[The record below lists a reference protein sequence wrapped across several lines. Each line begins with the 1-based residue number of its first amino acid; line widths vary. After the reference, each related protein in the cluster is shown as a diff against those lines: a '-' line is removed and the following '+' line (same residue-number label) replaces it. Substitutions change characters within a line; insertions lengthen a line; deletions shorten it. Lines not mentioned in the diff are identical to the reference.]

1 MGDSTVLPILADQQ
15 AVSALPPDF
24 WFWCAATSLISA
36 IVGFVGGYQ
45 YARTVAKRTFHQ
57 AAKKVSK
64 LFELVIE
71 ALESAQDVC
80 RMLETFPQLKLT
92 ADQTNRLNRKR
103 IHLFETVAGI
113 VESQQESQQVE
124 AAPPPEKTRPE
135 NLNIEWT
142 RTPEDIGTGL
152 PNRQAF
158 ESNLRSLLELSDQYE
173 IEHGLLLVKLD
184 KLDHLKSRF
193 GTPRAEKFLKKLA
206 SIVCLSLRDE
216 DLACRFN
223 TETFGVLMPDVDGE
237 TGRSLCEII
246 RETVRNH
253 HFQLDNGGP
262 EVLVTASFGFTT
274 CFPGDNFELALN
286 RAGDAL
292 SKSQRRGRNQLHV
305 HDGNSLAHCV
315 AR

>member
-1 MGDSTVLPILADQQ
+1 VLPILADQQ

-24 WFWCAATSLISA
+24 WFWCAATSVISA

-57 AAKKVSK
+57 ASKKVSK
-64 LFELVIE
+64 LFELAME
-71 ALESAQDVC
+71 ALDSAQDVC
-80 RMLETFPQLKLT
+80 GMLETFSQLKLT
-92 ADQTNRLNRKR
+92 ADQTNRLGRKR
-103 IHLFETVAGI
+103 TRLVETVAGI
-113 VESQQESQQVE
+113 VDSQQEPQQAE
-124 AAPPPEKTRPE
+124 NTSPPENTRPE
-135 NLNIEWT
+135 NLNIEWA

-158 ESNLRSLLELSDQYE
+158 ESNITSLLELSDQYE
-173 IEHGLLLVKLD
+173 IDHGLLFVKID

-193 GTPRAEKFLKKLA
+193 GTPRAENLLKKMA

-223 TETFGVLMPDVDGE
+223 TETLGVLMPDVDGE
-237 TGRSLCEII
+237 AGKILCEKI

-253 HFQLDNGGP
+253 HFQLDNDGP

-274 CFPGDNFELALN
+274 CIPGDNSELVLN
-286 RAGDAL
+286 RAGDAI
-292 SKSQRRGRNQLHV
+292 SKSQRRGRNQRHV

>member
-1 MGDSTVLPILADQQ
+1 MLPILADQQ

-45 YARTVAKRTFHQ
+45 YGRTVAKRTFHQ
-57 AAKKVSK
+57 ATKKVSK

-71 ALESAQDVC
+71 ALDSAQEIC
-80 RMLETFPQLKLT
+80 RMLDAFPQLKLT
-92 ADQTNRLNRKR
+92 TDQTKQLDRKR
-103 IHLFETVAGI
+103 THLFETVAGI
-113 VESQQESQQVE
+113 VDSQQESQQGDN
-124 AAPPPEKTRPE
+124 ASPPEITRPE
-135 NLNIEWT
+135 NLNIEWA

-158 ESNLRSLLELSDQYE
+158 ESNLTSLLELGVEYE
-173 IEHGLLLVKLD
+173 IEHGLLLVKID

-193 GTPRAEKFLKKLA
+193 GTPRAEKFLKKMA

-223 TETFGVLMPDVDGE
+223 TETLGVLMPDVNSDA
-237 TGRSLCEII
+237 GRSLCEKI

-253 HFQLDNGGP
+253 HFLLEDSGT

-274 CFPGDNFELALN
+274 LVPGDNFESALT
-286 RAGDAL
+286 RAGNAL